1 MHYSKDKPPSP
12 AESAEDTA
20 QTQTAESPKAP
31 SAEGESA
38 LLAQLDAAQA
48 EAAKYKDQCLRA
60 LADIDNFRR
69 RAARDKEDTRRNAAA
84 AVLED
89 LLPALDNLRLGLQ
102 SAMQAHPEAK
112 AVIDGIKLVADQLR
126 SVLAQHGLQE
136 IDPTGQ
142 PFDPKFHESV
152 AQQPSAEVAEGR
164 VLQVLR
170 SGYLLNDRLLRAASV
185 VVSSGPK

>member
-1 MHYSKDKPPSP
+1 
-12 AESAEDTA
+12 
-20 QTQTAESPKAP
+20 
-31 SAEGESA
+31 
-38 LLAQLDAAQA
+38 
-48 EAAKYKDQCLRA
+48 
-60 LADIDNFRR
+60 
-69 RAARDKEDTRRNAAA
+69 
-84 AVLED
+84 
-89 LLPALDNLRLGLQ
+89 
-102 SAMQAHPEAK
+102 
-112 AVIDGIKLVADQLR
+112 VIDGIKLVADQLR

-152 AQQPSAEVAEGR
+152 AQQPSAQIAEGR